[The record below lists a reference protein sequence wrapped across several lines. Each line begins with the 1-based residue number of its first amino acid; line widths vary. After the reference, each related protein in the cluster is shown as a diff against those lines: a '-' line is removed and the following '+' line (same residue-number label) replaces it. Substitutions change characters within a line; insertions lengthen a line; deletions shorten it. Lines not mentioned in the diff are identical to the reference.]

1 MKTVAIKKIPLSTL
15 TDNGRGD
22 GSRDQGPTQA
32 DVDYF
37 ISCIADHNDYET
49 EYEDGES
56 EDEELS
62 DGSSDSGAKYH
73 QNESA
78 MPNQPQRHRRSI
90 RSSVIN
96 TMGGNGGLDQVVKC
110 LGCYQTDTELWLSLE
125 FCGGGSVA
133 DLIHLSDGPL
143 IESEIGWIM
152 SQILQGLAY
161 LHSKGHVHGDI
172 KAGNILLTVDGRVKL
187 GGSGSVMNHKEG
199 AGKRKRRRRSL
210 TMSEFPASWLAPESN
225 PSSPTSPSG
234 VGAIDIINDHDNGV
248 DSHSRHHSQTYFQ
261 WTPEA
266 SAETDVWALGV
277 ACIELSQ
284 GRPPRPEMPI
294 LALFGEQRLV
304 GQQQASGNSVS
315 FEGGYSGGIGNGNS
329 TFAGWESVQTEPFGA
344 AGMGMS
350 EEMWS
355 FIAKCLTP
363 EPEARPSVHDLLQDP
378 FIVQHSELSAE
389 LLTRILRMMDFIDQC
404 ATISSDTAPLINSSS
419 SLALSLPPS
428 TPASSSLT
436 LSPLKALHMID
447 TKLDEASIGPWLI
460 PMVLPRVDSVYDE
473 SSFFDDSGLP
483 VPPPEP
489 DAANHVSDWKHQRIS
504 HPVVKQALM
513 CEQAGYMIFRHSRSP
528 SLATIVES
536 HLEEDTNSSNM
547 DLGFELE
554 TELTDD
560 FEEEEEDDEGDNELS
575 VEYESEGSPF
585 LGENGSRIPCEWLVA

>member
-1 MKTVAIKKIPLSTL
+1 SSGSSVFKAQDKSDSMKTVAIKKIPLSTL

-363 EPEARPSVHDLLQDP
+363 EPEARPSVHDLLQ
-378 FIVQHSELSAE
+378 
-389 LLTRILRMMDFIDQC
+389 
-404 ATISSDTAPLINSSS
+404 
-419 SLALSLPPS
+419 
-428 TPASSSLT
+428 
-436 LSPLKALHMID
+436 ALHMID